1 MVQSRAPTTFPS
13 DGIAN
18 RLLISLP
25 KASLKRLQPALEL
38 RVTARGNVI
47 KRVDRPVEHY
57 YFVNR
62 GLFSLVKTMKD
73 GRSIEIGVIG
83 IEGFTSPHTLFGLNK
98 AATDA
103 IVQIPGEAFRI
114 RRDDLMRFMA
124 EDAFLRNTLEKY
136 AHFAQSAI
144 AQTAACNRLHLLE
157 SRCCRWLLIS
167 HDSARSDTF
176 LLTHEF
182 LAMMLGVQRTGV
194 SVAANFLQKSGLI
207 RYLHGKMTIT
217 NRAGLEEAT
226 CECFAAMQKEYDD
239 LIRAPQS
246 AGA

>member
-83 IEGFTSPHTLFGLNK
+83 IGGYQP
-98 AATDA
+98 
-103 IVQIPGEAFRI
+103 
-114 RRDDLMRFMA
+114 
-124 EDAFLRNTLEKY
+124 
-136 AHFAQSAI
+136 AHSV
-144 AQTAACNRLHLLE
+144 
-157 SRCCRWLLIS
+157 
-167 HDSARSDTF
+167 RS
-176 LLTHEF
+176 E
-182 LAMMLGVQRTGV
+182 
-194 SVAANFLQKSGLI
+194 
-207 RYLHGKMTIT
+207 
-217 NRAGLEEAT
+217 
-226 CECFAAMQKEYDD
+226 
-239 LIRAPQS
+239 
-246 AGA
+246 